1 MRGLASFEKR
11 LAKLEPG
18 TDEKSFAI
26 PGAMFAESMRLIA
39 ETMPGGLEGKPSRD
53 VEEVIGLLSD
63 Q

>member
-11 LAKLEPG
+11 LAKLEPD
-18 TDEKSFAI
+18 TDEKSFSI

-39 ETMPGGLEGKPSRD
+39 ETVPMGLEGKPSRE
-53 VEEVIGLLSD
+53 VEEVIGLLFA